1 MEQIERQIHL
11 LCHQIAE
18 KFHPEQIILFG
29 SHAYGHPTP
38 ESDIDLLVVMP
49 FEGRHTQQA
58 IQILNYLNIL
68 LPMDVIV
75 RTPQQV
81 QERLAI
87 GDPFMQEIVQRGQI
101 MYETNHA

>member
-11 LCHQIAE
+11 LCGQIAE
-18 KFHPEQIILFG
+18 KFHSEQIILFG

-58 IQILNYLNIL
+58 IQILNYLNIM

-81 QERLAI
+81 QEQLAI
-87 GDPFMQEIVQRGQI
+87 GDPFMQEIVQRGKI
-101 MYETNHA
+101 LYETNHA